1 MKTSKYNSKK
11 VEYKG
16 IVFDSKAECD
26 YFKEL
31 ELKVDRGEIKSFSTQ
46 PKYELIPKFEKNG
59 IKYRAMTYTPD
70 FLIINNDD
78 TETLV
83 DIKGF
88 GTLAS
93 ELRKKLFDY
102 LYQDKELIW
111 LTYSKKWGG
120 WIPYKELQRLRKE
133 NKKKNE

>member
-1 MKTSKYNSKK
+1 MSKYNSKK

-16 IVFDSKAECD
+16 IQFDSKVECD

-31 ELKVDRGEIKSFSTQ
+31 EIKKMNGEIKSFSIQ
-46 PKYELIPKFEKNG
+46 PTYQLIPKFEKFG
-59 IKYRAMTYTPD
+59 TKYRAMTYTPD

-102 LYQDKELIW
+102 LYQDKQLIW
-111 LTYSKKWGG
+111 LSYSKKYGG
-120 WIPYKELQRLRKE
+120 FIEYKELQRLRKA
-133 NKKKNE
+133 NKKSE

>member
-1 MKTSKYNSKK
+1 MSKYNSKK

-16 IVFDSKAECD
+16 ILFDSKVEMK
-26 YFKEL
+26 YYQEL
-31 ELKVDRGEIKSFSTQ
+31 EQKVDRGEIKSFSTQ
-46 PKYELIPKFEKNG
+46 PTYTLIPKFEKFG
-59 IKYRAMTYTPD
+59 KKYRAMTYTPD

-78 TETLV
+78 TELLV

-102 LYQDKELIW
+102 FYQDKELIW
-111 LTYSKKWGG
+111 LSYSKKYGG
-120 WIPYKELQRLRKE
+120 FIEYSELIRLRKE

>member
-1 MKTSKYNSKK
+1 MSKYNAKK
-11 VEYKG
+11 VECDG
-16 IVFDSKAECD
+16 IVFDSIVEKRYYE
-26 YFKEL
+26 
-31 ELKVDRGEIKSFSTQ
+31 ELKIKKMNGEIKSFSIQ
-46 PKYELIPKFEKNG
+46 PTYQLIPKFEKFG
-59 IKYRAMTYTPD
+59 VKYRAMTYTPD

-102 LYQDKELIW
+102 LYQDKQLIW
-111 LTYSKKWGG
+111 LSYSKKWGG
-120 WIPYKELQRLRKE
+120 FVEYKELQRLRKV
-133 NKKKNE
+133 NKKSE